1 MYKEV
6 VRMEK
11 EGYTILQAIENG
23 KTIGWLVGDQ
33 NGIAL
38 SDTLYRTTADA
49 ISWANVNIKK
59 VGRR

>member
-23 KTIGWLVGDQ
+23 KTIGWLVADKDGT
-33 NGIAL
+33 AL
-38 SDTLYRTTADA
+38 NDTLFGTAADA
-49 ISWANVNIKK
+49 INWANAK
-59 VGRR
+59 RA